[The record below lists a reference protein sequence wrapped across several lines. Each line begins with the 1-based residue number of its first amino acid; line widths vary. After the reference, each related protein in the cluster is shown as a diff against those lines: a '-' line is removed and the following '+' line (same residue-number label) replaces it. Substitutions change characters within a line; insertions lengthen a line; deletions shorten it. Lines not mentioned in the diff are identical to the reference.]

1 LRKSPLEKFNQKNI
15 QFIRAMFGLSPLY
28 NNLLAALFT
37 VVYVFSLVALMEVFV
52 TKFGLARDLSRKIT
66 HIGAGM
72 IIAFLPLF
80 DDSHWSKYLN
90 VSIFVIWIVLLVQ
103 KGLFAD
109 VNDEAVKTMT
119 RTGDRRELLKG
130 PLYFVIVAAICGTVF
145 YKTFEGVAAMAILGW
160 GDGMAPVVGSRYGK
174 IKYQILSP
182 KSLEGSLTMF
192 VSALIATLALV
203 QFIAPSEFQFSRIV
217 MLSAAATVAEGLSPR
232 ELDNFII
239 PLAVIG
245 GAQII

>member
-1 LRKSPLEKFNQKNI
+1 ML
-15 QFIRAMFGLSPLY
+15 GLSPLY

-37 VVYVFSLVALMEVFV
+37 IIYVFSLVALMEVFV
-52 TKFGLARDLSRKIT
+52 TRFGLARDLSRKIT

-80 DDSHWSKYLN
+80 DDTHWSKYFN

-130 PLYFVIVAAICGTVF
+130 PLYFVIVATICGTLF
-145 YKTFEGVAAMAILGW
+145 YKTFEGVLAMSILGW
-160 GDGMAPVVGSRYGK
+160 GDGMAPVIGARYGK

-182 KSLEGSLTMF
+182 KSVEGSLTMF
-192 VSALIATLALV
+192 VSAFVASLLLV
-203 QFIAPSEFQFSRIV
+203 QFIIPQEYDFNRILI
-217 MLSAAATVAEGLSPR
+217 LSAIATVAEGISPK

-245 GAQII
+245 GAQFV

>member
-1 LRKSPLEKFNQKNI
+1 
-15 QFIRAMFGLSPLY
+15 MFGLPPLY
-28 NNLLAALFT
+28 NNLLAALLT
-37 VVYVFSLVALMEVFV
+37 IVYVFSLVALMEVFV

-80 DDSHWSKYLN
+80 DDAHWSKYLN
-90 VSIFVIWIVLLVQ
+90 VSIFVIWIALLVQ
-103 KGLFAD
+103 KGFFAD
-109 VNDEAVKTMT
+109 IDDEAVKTMT

-130 PLYFVIVAAICGTVF
+130 PLYFVIVATICGTLF
-145 YKTFEGVAAMAILGW
+145 YKTFEGVLAMSILGW
-160 GDGMAPVVGSRYGK
+160 GDGMAPIIGSRYGK

-182 KSLEGSLTMF
+182 KSVEGSLTMF
-192 VSALIATLALV
+192 ASAFVASLLLV
-203 QFIAPSEFQFSRIV
+203 QFIVPQEYNFNRILI
-217 MLSAAATVAEGLSPR
+217 LSAIATVAEGVSPK

-245 GAQII
+245 GAQFV

>member
-1 LRKSPLEKFNQKNI
+1 
-15 QFIRAMFGLSPLY
+15 MFGLSPFY
-28 NNLLAALFT
+28 NNLLAALLT
-37 VVYVFSLVALMEVFV
+37 IVYVFSLVALMEVCV
-52 TKFGLARDLSRKIT
+52 TRFGLARDLSRKIT

-80 DDSHWSKYLN
+80 NDAHWSKYLN
-90 VSIFVIWIVLLVQ
+90 VTIFVIWIILLIQ
-103 KGLFAD
+103 KGFFAD

-130 PLYFVIVAAICGTVF
+130 PLYFVIVATICGTLF
-145 YKTFEGVAAMAILGW
+145 YKTFEGVLAMAILGW
-160 GDGMAPVVGSRYGK
+160 GDGMAPVIGSRYGK

-182 KSLEGSLTMF
+182 KSAEGSLTMF
-192 VSALIATLALV
+192 VSAFVASLLLVQLIVPQEYNLNRILILSAIATLA
-203 QFIAPSEFQFSRIV
+203 
-217 MLSAAATVAEGLSPR
+217 EGISPK

-245 GAQII
+245 GAQFV

>member
-1 LRKSPLEKFNQKNI
+1 
-15 QFIRAMFGLSPLY
+15 MFGLSSLY
-28 NNLLAALFT
+28 NNLLAALLT
-37 VVYVFSLVALMEVFV
+37 IVYVFSLVALMEVCV
-52 TKFGLARDLSRKIT
+52 TRFGLARDLSRKIT

-80 DDSHWSKYLN
+80 DDAHWSKYLN
-90 VSIFVIWIVLLVQ
+90 VTIFVIWIVLLVQ
-103 KGLFAD
+103 KGFFAD

-130 PLYFVIVAAICGTVF
+130 PLYFVIVATICGTLF
-145 YKTFEGVAAMAILGW
+145 YKTFEGVLAMAILGW
-160 GDGMAPVVGSRYGK
+160 GDGMAPVIGSRYGK

-182 KSLEGSLTMF
+182 KSVEGSLTMF
-192 VSALIATLALV
+192 VSAFVASLLLV
-203 QFIAPSEFQFSRIV
+203 QFIVPQDYNFNRILI
-217 MLSAAATVAEGLSPR
+217 LSAIATVAEGISPK

-245 GAQII
+245 GAQFV

>member
-1 LRKSPLEKFNQKNI
+1 
-15 QFIRAMFGLSPLY
+15 MFGLSPLY

-37 VVYVFSLVALMEVFV
+37 IIYVFSLVALMEVFV
-52 TKFGLARDLSRKIT
+52 TRFGLARDLSRKIT

-80 DDSHWSKYLN
+80 DDTHWSKYFN
-90 VSIFVIWIVLLVQ
+90 VSIFVIWIALLVQ

-109 VNDEAVKTMT
+109 VNDKAVKTMT

-130 PLYFVIVAAICGTVF
+130 PLYFVIVATICGTLF
-145 YKTFEGVAAMAILGW
+145 YKTFEGVLAMAILGW
-160 GDGMAPVVGSRYGK
+160 GDGMAPIIGSRYGK

-182 KSLEGSLTMF
+182 KSVEGSLTMF
-192 VSALIATLALV
+192 VSAFVASLLLI
-203 QFIAPSEFQFSRIV
+203 QFIVPQEYNFNRILI
-217 MLSAAATVAEGLSPR
+217 LSAIATVAEGISPK

-245 GAQII
+245 GAQFV

>member
-1 LRKSPLEKFNQKNI
+1 
-15 QFIRAMFGLSPLY
+15 MFGLSPLY

-37 VVYVFSLVALMEVFV
+37 IIYVFGLVALMEVFV
-52 TKFGLARDLSRKIT
+52 TRFGLARDLSRKIT

-90 VSIFVIWIVLLVQ
+90 VSIFVIWIVLLIQ

-130 PLYFVIVAAICGTVF
+130 PLYFVIVATICGTLF
-145 YKTFEGVAAMAILGW
+145 YKTFEGVLAMSILGW

-174 IKYQILSP
+174 IKYRILSP
-182 KSLEGSLTMF
+182 KSVEGSLTMF
-192 VSALIATLALV
+192 VSAFVASLLLI
-203 QFIAPSEFQFSRIV
+203 QFIVPQEYNFNRILI
-217 MLSAAATVAEGLSPR
+217 LSAIATVAEGISPK

-245 GAQII
+245 GAQFV

>member
-1 LRKSPLEKFNQKNI
+1 
-15 QFIRAMFGLSPLY
+15 MFGLPPLY
-28 NNLLAALFT
+28 NNLLAALLT
-37 VVYVFSLVALMEVFV
+37 IVYVFSLVALMEVFV

-90 VSIFVIWIVLLVQ
+90 VSIFVIWIALLVQ
-103 KGLFAD
+103 KGFFAD
-109 VNDEAVKTMT
+109 IDDEAVKTMT

-130 PLYFVIVAAICGTVF
+130 PLYFVIVATICGTLF
-145 YKTFEGVAAMAILGW
+145 YKTFEGVVAMSVLGW
-160 GDGMAPVVGSRYGK
+160 GDGMAPIIGSRYGK

-182 KSLEGSLTMF
+182 KSVEGSLTMF
-192 VSALIATLALV
+192 ASAFVASLLLV
-203 QFIAPSEFQFSRIV
+203 QFIVPQEYNFNRILI
-217 MLSAAATVAEGLSPR
+217 LSAIATVAEGVSPK

-245 GAQII
+245 GAQFV

>member
-1 LRKSPLEKFNQKNI
+1 
-15 QFIRAMFGLSPLY
+15 MFGLSPLY
-28 NNLLAALFT
+28 NNLLAALLT
-37 VVYVFSLVALMEVFV
+37 IVYVFSLVALMEVFV
-52 TKFGLARDLSRKIT
+52 TRLGLARDLSRKIT

-80 DDSHWSKYLN
+80 DDTHWSKYLN

-130 PLYFVIVAAICGTVF
+130 PLYFVIVATICGTLF
-145 YKTFEGVAAMAILGW
+145 YKTFEGVLAMAILGW
-160 GDGMAPVVGSRYGK
+160 GDGMAPVIGSRYGK
-174 IKYQILSP
+174 IKYKILSQ

-192 VSALIATLALV
+192 ASAFIASLLLI
-203 QFIAPSEFQFSRIV
+203 QFIIPQEYNFNRILI
-217 MLSAAATVAEGLSPR
+217 LSAIATVAEGISPK
-232 ELDNFII
+232 ELDNFTI
-239 PLAVIG
+239 PIAVIS
-245 GAQII
+245 GAQFV

>member
-1 LRKSPLEKFNQKNI
+1 
-15 QFIRAMFGLSPLY
+15 MFGLPPLY
-28 NNLLAALFT
+28 NNLLAALLT
-37 VVYVFSLVALMEVFV
+37 VIYVFSLVALMEVFV
-52 TKFGLARDLSRKIT
+52 TRFGLARDLSRKIT

-130 PLYFVIVAAICGTVF
+130 PLYFVIVATICGTLF
-145 YKTFEGVAAMAILGW
+145 YKTFEGVLAMAILGW
-160 GDGMAPVVGSRYGK
+160 GDGMAPVIGSRYGK

-182 KSLEGSLTMF
+182 KSVEGSLTMF
-192 VSALIATLALV
+192 VSALVASLLLV
-203 QFIAPSEFQFSRIV
+203 QFIVPQEYNFNRILI
-217 MLSAAATVAEGLSPR
+217 LSAIATVAEGVSPK
-232 ELDNFII
+232 EFDNFII

-245 GAQII
+245 SAQFV

>member
-1 LRKSPLEKFNQKNI
+1 
-15 QFIRAMFGLSPLY
+15 MFGLPPLY
-28 NNLLAALFT
+28 NNLLAALLT
-37 VVYVFSLVALMEVFV
+37 IVYVFSLVALMEVFI

-80 DDSHWSKYLN
+80 DDAHWSKYLN
-90 VSIFVIWIVLLVQ
+90 VSIFVIWIALLVQ
-103 KGLFAD
+103 KGFFAD
-109 VNDEAVKTMT
+109 IDDEAVKTMT

-130 PLYFVIVAAICGTVF
+130 PLYFVIVATICGTLF
-145 YKTFEGVAAMAILGW
+145 YKTFEGVLAMSILGW
-160 GDGMAPVVGSRYGK
+160 GDGMAPIIGSRYGK

-182 KSLEGSLTMF
+182 KSVEGSLTMF
-192 VSALIATLALV
+192 ASAFVASLLLV
-203 QFIAPSEFQFSRIV
+203 QFIVPQEYNFNRILI
-217 MLSAAATVAEGLSPR
+217 LSAIATVAEGVSPK

-245 GAQII
+245 GAQFV

>member
-1 LRKSPLEKFNQKNI
+1 
-15 QFIRAMFGLSPLY
+15 MFGLSPFY
-28 NNLLAALFT
+28 NNLLATLLT
-37 VVYVFSLVALMEVFV
+37 IVYVFSLVALMEVCV
-52 TKFGLARDLSRKIT
+52 TRFGLARDLSRKIT

-80 DDSHWSKYLN
+80 NDAHWSKYLN
-90 VSIFVIWIVLLVQ
+90 VTIFVIWIILLIQ
-103 KGLFAD
+103 KGFFAD

-130 PLYFVIVAAICGTVF
+130 PLYFVIVATICGTLF
-145 YKTFEGVAAMAILGW
+145 YKTFEGVLAMAILGW
-160 GDGMAPVVGSRYGK
+160 GDGMAPVIGSRYGK

-182 KSLEGSLTMF
+182 KSAEGSLTMF
-192 VSALIATLALV
+192 VSAFVASLLLVQLIVPQEYNLNRILILSAIATLA
-203 QFIAPSEFQFSRIV
+203 
-217 MLSAAATVAEGLSPR
+217 EGISPK

-245 GAQII
+245 GAQFI